1 MQISDS
7 QNIRQMKKLFLL
19 LTVALLLAS
28 GTQLSA
34 QISIDEF
41 DSFAPSSELAGK
53 LGYSNIGG
61 ENYISMRLQ
70 PELAFGKWG
79 IGLNIPIYFN
89 IENGEFRKDEYQDA
103 GALWRMI
110 MYVRYGVKKHNPIYA
125 KVGMLTNEFLGYGM
139 LINNYDNSAS
149 FDKRRTGL
157 SADILIKN
165 MVGFEFMYSDFSAS
179 NNLMAVRPYVRP
191 FGKSPIKAL
200 SQFDIGF
207 SYVTDHDETAIE
219 LDGVT
224 YQNQFIKEGMSA
236 WAIDAGTY
244 LINRKFLQ
252 VSPFISYGTLL
263 KNESP
268 ELNSYLNAAATQ
280 MNEADSTLT
289 VNYGKGSGF
298 SFGVRARLNFLG
310 NVLRADARLERLW
323 YTDYFMPQFFDAG
336 YTINK
341 DAKLISLAGI
351 EKKAGIYGSAS
362 ISVLDMLMF
371 SASLLIPDGTNEMNP
386 GSIQLILHSKE
397 IGPFIISG
405 QYFKGG
411 LSHFGI
417 KEIFNFDERSIAT
430 TRVAYKVN
438 KFLTTGFDYKWSWAR
453 NADDV
458 FETSNYITPY
468 VGFRMPFGGKEE
480 KEVNADALDEF
491 SY

>member
-1 MQISDS
+1 
-7 QNIRQMKKLFLL
+7 MKKLFLL
-19 LTVALLLAS
+19 FTIVLLLLG
-28 GTQLSA
+28 GTQLKA

-41 DSFAPSSELAGK
+41 DSFNPTSALAGN

-70 PELAFGKWG
+70 PELSFGKWG
-79 IGLNIPIYFN
+79 VGLNIPIYFN
-89 IENGEFRKDEYQDA
+89 IENGEFRKDEYTDA

-157 SADILIKN
+157 SADILVKN
-165 MVGFEFMYSDFSAS
+165 MVGLEFMYSDFAAS
-179 NNLMAVRPYVRP
+179 TNLMAIRPYVRP
-191 FGKSPIKAL
+191 FGKSSIKAL

-207 SYVTDHDETAIE
+207 SYVTDHDETSVEIE
-219 LDGVT
+219 GVT
-224 YQNQFIKEGMSA
+224 YENQFIKDGMSA

-244 LINRKFLQ
+244 LINRKILQ
-252 VSPFISYGTLL
+252 VSPFISYGTLN

-268 ELNSYLNAAATQ
+268 ELQTYLAAAATE
-280 MNEADSTLT
+280 MSEADSIHT

-298 SFGVRARLNFLG
+298 SFGIRARLNFMG
-310 NVLRADARLERLW
+310 NVVRADARLERLW

-386 GSIQLILHSKE
+386 GSVQLVLHSKE

-405 QYFKGG
+405 QYYKGG
-411 LSHFGI
+411 LSGFSM
-417 KEIFNFDERSIAT
+417 KEIFNFDERSIAS
-430 TRVAYKVN
+430 TRIAYKVN
-438 KFLTTGFDYKWSWAR
+438 KYLMTGFDYKWSWAR

-458 FETSNYITPY
+458 FETSNYISPY

-480 KEVNADALDEF
+480 KEVSSEDLDTF